1 MLPTFDLWGRDCT
14 SYDSTNCTAVDDWRY
29 EMRREMQEIL
39 PGLYLGPFA
48 ACRNIQHLQNN
59 GITHILCF
67 LDSNELRIFKTD
79 TLAELFNFKPITVS
93 DSTMQNLIP
102 IFPQCTAYIKEVLE
116 NHGKLLVCCNTGMSR
131 SPSFVIAYAMEIYNM
146 NATQAYQYVQSK
158 RLCINPNDS
167 FKSQL
172 SEYEPIYMAR
182 KLSHPTDQSR
192 RRRRSG
198 GEDEDD
204 MISQQMDS
212 KRRQYTIESN
222 SMYESSVSGF
232 PVP

>member
-1 MLPTFDLWGRDCT
+1 M
-14 SYDSTNCTAVDDWRY
+14 STK
-29 EMRREMQEIL
+29 Q

-93 DSTMQNLIP
+93 DSAMQNLIP
-102 IFPQCTAYIKEVLE
+102 IFPQCTAYIKEVLDH
-116 NHGKLLVCCNTGMSR
+116 NGRLLVCCNTGMSR
-131 SPSFVIAYAMEIYNM
+131 SPSFVIAYAMEMYNM

-172 SEYEPIYMAR
+172 S
-182 KLSHPTDQSR
+182 
-192 RRRRSG
+192 
-198 GEDEDD
+198 
-204 MISQQMDS
+204 
-212 KRRQYTIESN
+212 
-222 SMYESSVSGF
+222 VSEHG
-232 PVP
+232 